1 MDLRISN
8 CNNFFKIKGIL
19 NKKSLEVFQ
28 NEFSNIFEKVN
39 NLTIS
44 IQDIESMDRYGV
56 NALAALHNEAI
67 EKNKSLSIVG
77 LGCKDLY
84 NHFKAE
90 NAA

>member
-19 NKKSLEVFQ
+19 NKNSLEVFQ
-28 NEFSNIFEKVN
+28 NEFNNIFEKVN

-67 EKNKSLSIVG
+67 QKNKSLSIIG

>member
-1 MDLRISN
+1 MDLKISS

-19 NKKSLEVFQ
+19 NRNSLEVFQ
-28 NEFSNIFEKVN
+28 NEFKNIFEKVN

-44 IQDIESMDRYGV
+44 IQDVESMDRHGV

-67 EKNKSLSIVG
+67 EKNKNLAIIG

>member
-19 NKKSLEVFQ
+19 NKSNLEVFR
-28 NEFSNIFEKVN
+28 NEFNNIFEKVN
-39 NLTIS
+39 TLTIS

-67 EKNKSLSIVG
+67 EKNKNLSIVG